1 MYATYNDFS
10 GSTSTGSA
18 QYATFNWFS
27 GSGSSTTYGTSN
39 LFSGAN
45 TGDKYGYYNY
55 FSGTAIGDKY
65 GVFTAF
71 GNTDTSTRYASY
83 ATMGSGGATKVGY
96 YVTFPTTS
104 TGTNYGVYSSFF
116 GTTGNN
122 YAIYANASTSST
134 TSFAGYFL
142 GRTYISYRLGI
153 GLTNPSYLLE
163 LVTNSAAKPTSS
175 AWTVTS
181 DKRLKKDIRPFTD
194 GLSLLKKINPVWFTY
209 NGKAGMP
216 NDTGVGTIAQELQQI
231 APYMV
236 KDWEYVSEDGTVKE
250 NYLGVDY
257 GAMDFVLINAI
268 KEQQETIES
277 LEDEVETLKNR
288 LETQQREIEQIK
300 SLLNE
305 Q

>member
-1 MYATYNDFS
+1 
-10 GSTSTGSA
+10 
-18 QYATFNWFS
+18 
-27 GSGSSTTYGTSN
+27 
-39 LFSGAN
+39 
-45 TGDKYGYYNY
+45 
-55 FSGTAIGDKY
+55 
-65 GVFTAF
+65 
-71 GNTDTSTRYASY
+71 
-83 ATMGSGGATKVGY
+83 
-96 YVTFPTTS
+96 
-104 TGTNYGVYSSFF
+104 
-116 GTTGNN
+116 
-122 YAIYANASTSST
+122 
-134 TSFAGYFL
+134 
-142 GRTYISYRLGI
+142 
-153 GLTNPSYLLE
+153 
-163 LVTNSAAKPTSS
+163 
-175 AWTVTS
+175 
-181 DKRLKKDIRPFTD
+181 
-194 GLSLLKKINPVWFTY
+194 
-209 NGKAGMP
+209 MP